1 MGCGFGE
8 GCIFMGQPLISIVL
22 TTFNSEDTISDVLD
36 AIVKQDMPLSNV
48 ELIIVDGGSKD
59 QTLEIVRGF
68 LEKYGSL
75 FNSTKLIVHDRNY
88 GVSKA
93 RNDGMKAS
101 TGKYILI
108 LDHDVIMIDRSTLAN
123 LLKFL
128 SNSPQNVA
136 AAIPLHLTYHES
148 VLDRWVRLI
157 REDRVTRASAIT
169 SCALIKREVI
179 DRIGFYDETLGPPFT
194 IAEDT
199 EYYARAKSRGYEAL
213 IIGFEKVL
221 HVTDEK
227 MWRGKENVQQFS
239 QHQAGT
245 RKRLLGVLR
254 RVFIA
259 VSSIKSPSYRY
270 AYKKYV
276 ASLPLLD
283 KLKWY
288 AYSATLMLI
297 LLLIILRIS
306 GVSSILHPVIQI
318 ISLPFLMALII
329 LYYIDTLR
337 EYWNPKV
344 LHASLAYSLVALIW
358 RILRSIML
366 LTPVIIRKTTNLA
379 NKH

>member
-1 MGCGFGE
+1 
-8 GCIFMGQPLISIVL
+8 MGQPLISIVL

-59 QTLEIVRGF
+59 QTLEIVRDF

-108 LDHDVIMIDRSTLAN
+108 LDHDVVMINRSTLAN

-136 AAIPLHLTYHES
+136 AVIPLHLTYHES

-157 REDRVTRASAIT
+157 REDRVTYASAIT

-199 EYYARAKSRGYEAL
+199 EYYARVKSRGYEAL

-227 MWRGKENVQQFS
+227 NVERKENVQQFS
-239 QHQAGT
+239 QHQVRA
-245 RKRLLGVLR
+245 RKRLLDILR
-254 RVFIA
+254 KALAA
-259 VSSIKSPSYRY
+259 VSSIKSFSYRY

-288 AYSATLMLI
+288 AYSATLL
-297 LLLIILRIS
+297 
-306 GVSSILHPVIQI
+306 
-318 ISLPFLMALII
+318 LMALLITVLSI
-329 LYYIDTLR
+329 PSIFSIPHQVIQFIALFSFVACLTLYIDALR
-337 EYWNPKV
+337 EYWNPKA
-344 LHASLAYSLVALIW
+344 LHASLAYSAVALAW
-358 RILRSIML
+358 RMLRSTMF
-366 LTPVIIRKTTNLA
+366 LTPVSVRKPA
-379 NKH
+379 N